1 MLMAAGLALM
11 KSVPTSLAKS
21 VLLPLR
27 LSGSGITTFI
37 VSNEEME
44 DIVKIVKSLKE
55 SGLIVK
61 GIIETL
67 KKDKRTKKKIS
78 SNAIRNISC

>member
-1 MLMAAGLALM
+1 
-11 KSVPTSLAKS
+11 
-21 VLLPLR
+21 
-27 LSGSGITTFI
+27 
-37 VSNEEME
+37 ME

-67 KKDKRTKKKIS
+67 KIRQKNKKEDFFQ
-78 SNAIRNISC
+78 CY

>member
-1 MLMAAGLALM
+1 
-11 KSVPTSLAKS
+11 
-21 VLLPLR
+21 
-27 LSGSGITTFI
+27 
-37 VSNEEME
+37 ME

-67 KKDKRTKKKIS
+67 KIRQKNKKEDFFQYY
-78 SNAIRNISC
+78 

>member
-1 MLMAAGLALM
+1 MTARLALM

-21 VLLPLR
+21 VSLPLR

-55 SGLIVK
+55 SGLMVK
-61 GIIETL
+61 GISETL
-67 KKDKRTKKKIS
+67 KIRQKNKKKYFFQ
-78 SNAIRNISC
+78 RY

>member
-11 KSVPTSLAKS
+11 KSVPTSLGKS

-67 KKDKRTKKKIS
+67 KIRQKNKKEDFFQ
-78 SNAIRNISC
+78 CY

>member
-1 MLMAAGLALM
+1 MAARLALM

-44 DIVKIVKSLKE
+44 DFQVKIVKSLKE
-55 SGLIVK
+55 SGLMVK
-61 GIIETL
+61 GISETL
-67 KKDKRTKKKIS
+67 KIRQKNKKKYFFQ
-78 SNAIRNISC
+78 RY